1 MLYMEIKD
9 KRTVYGE
16 CLYRWVPSDCEPSA
30 CLSAPSGAQKKTAG
44 RSSHYRLPH
53 SASFSV
59 WGQPLLPCCI
69 RFS

>member
-30 CLSAPSGAQKKTAG
+30 CLSAPDRKSVG
-44 RSSHYRLPH
+44 RERV
-53 SASFSV
+53 F
-59 WGQPLLPCCI
+59 
-69 RFS
+69 